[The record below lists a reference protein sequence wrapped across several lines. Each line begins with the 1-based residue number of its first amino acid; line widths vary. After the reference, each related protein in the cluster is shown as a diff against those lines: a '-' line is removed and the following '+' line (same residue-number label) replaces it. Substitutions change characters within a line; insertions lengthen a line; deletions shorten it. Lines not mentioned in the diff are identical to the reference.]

1 MMKWIIYFGAVV
13 VLAGCIRTEKLY
25 VKAQAKQPFDAI
37 IVPGVPYDDDSF
49 SQVMTMRVRWA
60 VHLYEKG
67 ITKNIIFSGGAV
79 YNEYTE
85 CKIMSMYAQGLGV
98 PVECIFLDTLAQ
110 HSTEN
115 MFYSWHLAQFHRLEN
130 VALATDQ
137 FQTAMLRSFG
147 RKMKRRLGA
156 DITLIPAIIDTL
168 KILPNDAPIIDAAS
182 AIDNTPVDIVRTQSK
197 AHRWGGTMG
206 LHIDWDYDPKLMR

>member
-1 MMKWIIYFGAVV
+1 
-13 VLAGCIRTEKLY
+13 
-25 VKAQAKQPFDAI
+25 
-37 IVPGVPYDDDSF
+37 
-49 SQVMTMRVRWA
+49 
-60 VHLYEKG
+60 
-67 ITKNIIFSGGAV
+67 
-79 YNEYTE
+79 
-85 CKIMSMYAQGLGV
+85 
-98 PVECIFLDTLAQ
+98 
-110 HSTEN
+110 
-115 MFYSWHLAQFHRLEN
+115 